1 MNKHVTK
8 EDINTENKHIKY
20 LLHYY
25 PIKKIQIKTIVGYH
39 YSPMKWLKLKKIT
52 TASTVVMT
60 ERNYGSLTLLV
71 RMQNHT
77 SALENRLAV
86 SNDVKH
92 IPTI

>member
-1 MNKHVTK
+1 M
-8 EDINTENKHIKY
+8 
-20 LLHYY
+20 
-25 PIKKIQIKTIVGYH
+25 GYH
-39 YSPMKWLKLKKIT
+39 YSPIKRLKLKKIMT
-52 TASTVVMT
+52 VSSVVMT
-60 ERNYGSLTLLV
+60 KRKYNSHTLLV